1 MKKARTGFIVE
12 TMEAASAA
20 GVTHAARAAT
30 VRHGACTVTTV
41 KIESDDDAKL
51 FEREKGTYVTV
62 ETDRVYRITDNDFES
77 IVTVLADIMRS
88 LMPKSA
94 GRILIAGIGNRAITA
109 DSLGPKCVDRIIVT
123 RGFEKVMPEL
133 INDGTYASVSA
144 ICSNVFGVTGIESAE
159 LIGGIAKMLKP
170 SLIIVIDALASTSVK
185 RLCKTIQLSD
195 TSLTPGGGVDNARGK
210 ISPDNLGIPVL
221 SVGMPTVMDVAA
233 ILSNAGC
240 TEEKARELL
249 GQFGDSMIAM
259 PTRIDSATDT
269 AAKLIAFA
277 VNKALHRDMTTEDIL
292 RFLY

>member
-1 MKKARTGFIVE
+1 M
-12 TMEAASAA
+12 
-20 GVTHAARAAT
+20 
-30 VRHGACTVTTV
+30 
-41 KIESDDDAKL
+41 
-51 FEREKGTYVTV
+51 
-62 ETDRVYRITDNDFES
+62 
-77 IVTVLADIMRS
+77 
-88 LMPKSA
+88 
-94 GRILIAGIGNRAITA
+94 
-109 DSLGPKCVDRIIVT
+109 T

-221 SVGMPTVMDVAA
+221 SVGMPTVMDVAT